1 MKNKSHLLTVLLAVF
16 FLMSFLGCSKKED
29 ESQGGYAVEADS
41 SSQTSTEMAQD
52 QPDNG
57 GNAQIA
63 PKDISPHDVFAL
75 WDAGQKDAA
84 TAKFLSIDW
93 QDASVLEHIPG
104 LNMSEE
110 DLLPLS
116 EDERNRIV
124 QETLTRLDSLRKLF
138 FHVASDAERLAG
150 SGNTAKAEE
159 YLEAIRRYGDS
170 LSGPDHLYIVQRH
183 AKAATAYAEKKLS
196 EL

>member
-1 MKNKSHLLTVLLAVF
+1 MKNKSQLLKVLFAAF
-16 FLMSFLGCSKKED
+16 FLMSFLGCSKKEG
-29 ESQGGYAVEADS
+29 ESQEGDAVEAAS

-63 PKDISPHDVFAL
+63 AKDISLSDAVAL

-93 QDASVLEHIPG
+93 QDASVLEQIPG
-104 LNMSEE
+104 LSMSEE

-116 EDERNRIV
+116 EDDRNRIV
-124 QETLTRLDSLRKLF
+124 QETLNLLDSMRKLF
-138 FHVASDAERLAG
+138 FHLASDAERLAG

-159 YLEAIRRYGDS
+159 YLGAIRQYGNS
-170 LSGPDHLYIVQRH
+170 LSGPDHLHVVQMH